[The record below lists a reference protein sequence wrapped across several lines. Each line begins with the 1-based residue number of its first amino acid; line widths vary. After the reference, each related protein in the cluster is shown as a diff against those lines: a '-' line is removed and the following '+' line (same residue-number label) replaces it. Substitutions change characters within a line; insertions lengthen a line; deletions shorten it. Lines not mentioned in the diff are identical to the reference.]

1 MNTEKPPRLYI
12 IVRANI
18 TRSQQA
24 IQAGHAVAKFV
35 KEFPDIWANRTL
47 LYLRVG
53 SEEDLLELKSKL
65 DLISSNVVAYTD
77 PSWNSVTAIGVFG
90 SPEVIEAVKGLSLI

>member
-1 MNTEKPPRLYI
+1 MEKPPRLYV

-24 IQAGHAVAKFV
+24 IQCGHAVAKFV
-35 KEFPDIWANRTL
+35 KEYPDVWPNRTL

-53 SEEDLLELKSKL
+53 SEEELVALHEQLK
-65 DLISSNVVAYTD
+65 LISQNVVIYKD
-77 PSWNSVTAIGVFG
+77 PSWDSFTAVGVFG
-90 SPEVIEAVKGLSLI
+90 SPEVMEAVKGLSLI

>member
-1 MNTEKPPRLYI
+1 MEKPPRLYI

-24 IQAGHAVAKFV
+24 IQCGHAVAKFV
-35 KEFPDIWANRTL
+35 KEFPDVWPNRTL

-53 SEEDLLELKSKL
+53 SEEELIALHEKL
-65 DLISSNVVAYTD
+65 NLISPSLIIYKD
-77 PSWNSVTAIGVFG
+77 PSWNSFTSIGVFG
-90 SPEVIEAVKGLSLI
+90 SPEVMEAVQGLNLI